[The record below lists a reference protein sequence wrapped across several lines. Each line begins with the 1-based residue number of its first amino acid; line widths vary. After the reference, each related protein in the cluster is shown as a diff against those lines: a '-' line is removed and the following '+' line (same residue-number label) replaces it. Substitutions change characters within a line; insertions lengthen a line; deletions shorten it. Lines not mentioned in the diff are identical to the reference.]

1 MRYSSVLG
9 PAVFI
14 MEMELLKNPS
24 VGYRSDESITFKL
37 ELSTQFYLTTISL
50 RCFLKYSSF
59 DTSVPLQIK
68 YLQLSAAYY
77 AKIYMKLRFVGLNGC
92 AFFI

>member
-59 DTSVPLQIK
+59 DTSVPDCKLN
-68 YLQLSAAYY
+68 
-77 AKIYMKLRFVGLNGC
+77 IYSCQRRIMQRFT
-92 AFFI
+92 

>member
-68 YLQLSAAYY
+68 YLQLSAYY
-77 AKIYMKLRFVGLNGC
+77 AKIYMKLRFVGLNRC